1 MSASAKPGS
10 VAQVDY
16 IPDERGYKIPIGEDT
31 SLKVAS
37 EMEPVV
43 GGTSPTN
50 WWRAGLIALF
60 IVAAILLVLNFF
72 NGNRGTDMIP
82 GTPVAA
88 PQTETTGTVQ

>member
-1 MSASAKPGS
+1 MNASVKPGS
-10 VAQVDY
+10 VAQVDHL
-16 IPDERGYKIPIGEDT
+16 IDENGSRVVVEDNS
-31 SLKVAS
+31 SLKIAA

-50 WWRAGLIALF
+50 WWRAGLVALF
-60 IVAAILLVLNFF
+60 IVAAILLVLNLL

-88 PQTETTGTVQ
+88 PQTGAVPATP

>member
-10 VAQVDY
+10 VAPVDH
-16 IPDERGYKIPIGEDT
+16 IPDERGYKIPVGEDS
-31 SLKVAS
+31 SLKIAS

-43 GGTSPTN
+43 GGSSPTN

-60 IVAAILLVLNFF
+60 IVAAMLLVLNFL

-82 GTPVAA
+82 GTPIAA
-88 PQTETTGTVQ
+88 PQTETTGTAQ

>member
-10 VAQVDY
+10 VAQVDH
-16 IPDERGYKIPIGEDT
+16 IPDERGYKIPVGEDS
-31 SLKVAS
+31 SLKIAS

-43 GGTSPTN
+43 GGSSPTN

-60 IVAAILLVLNFF
+60 IVAAMLLVLNFL

-82 GTPVAA
+82 GPPVAA
-88 PQTETTGTVQ
+88 PQTETTGTAQ